1 MPGNVTLQSL
11 PRESVVRADVGGGTA
26 GDPLCVER
34 RRLFR
39 LPGRGEGPVDL
50 VYLQGFLSNVGL
62 NWEHPAFARF
72 ARELSRFSRLI
83 VTDRRGLD
91 CGFIAMPFA
100 ATYPDR
106 IAALILH
113 EAAPTPGGCLADSQ
127 RYGRTDVRGVL
138 PSIQVPTLVL
148 HRSDDPEEA
157 QNSLYLTSRIRTAK
171 LVELPGYDHF
181 PWAVHQDAV
190 VQEVERFLATVR
202 AEEAELDRVLATVLF
217 TDIVRS
223 TEKVAELGDAGWRD
237 LVERHHSTVR
247 ALLARYRGRE
257 IDTAGD
263 GFFASF
269 DGPARALRRGGRR
282 GCQAARDRDPS
293 GPPHWRG
300 RDDRG
305 QSWGHRRQHWRSGRR
320 HGPHFR
326 GARLADREGPRRRFR
341 T

>member
-1 MPGNVTLQSL
+1 M
-11 PRESVVRADVGGGTA
+11 
-26 GDPLCVER
+26 ER

-157 QNSLYLTSRIRTAK
+157 QNSL
-171 LVELPGYDHF
+171 
-181 PWAVHQDAV
+181 
-190 VQEVERFLATVR
+190 
-202 AEEAELDRVLATVLF
+202 
-217 TDIVRS
+217 
-223 TEKVAELGDAGWRD
+223 
-237 LVERHHSTVR
+237 
-247 ALLARYRGRE
+247 
-257 IDTAGD
+257 
-263 GFFASF
+263 
-269 DGPARALRRGGRR
+269 
-282 GCQAARDRDPS
+282 
-293 GPPHWRG
+293 
-300 RDDRG
+300 
-305 QSWGHRRQHWRSGRR
+305 
-320 HGPHFR
+320 
-326 GARLADREGPRRRFR
+326 
-341 T
+341 